1 MTEYRAYTVG
11 LEGRLVSYEQ
21 MTCLNDAEAV
31 AEAQQLLRKRN
42 MELWSGGRLVMR
54 LAPKPN

>member
-1 MTEYRAYTVG
+1 MAEYRVYTVG

-21 MTCLNDAEAV
+21 MTCPNDAEAIS
-31 AEAQQLLRKRN
+31 AAQQLLRKHD

-54 LAPKPN
+54 LTRKPN